1 MYKEK
6 VQGWIKKLVDVLKH
20 PAKIKWWHLIT
31 AFLILFMFMGDSSCG
46 SQTTASTN
54 NADTASSKW
63 GDSPNITNYYE
74 YKQLKDIYEA
84 RDNPKLVLNAYLYSP
99 MTGQLTCFG
108 KVIGYGVPYGTS
120 WSQPIGSGSQG
131 SIPEPN
137 ALYPS
142 QNTNADWVQ
151 TLTKDGKTHITFV
164 EPDLIITDMNY
175 ACTPL
180 KGDTTGNE
188 YNP

>member
-1 MYKEK
+1 M
-6 VQGWIKKLVDVLKH
+6 IT
-20 PAKIKWWHLIT
+20 KIKGFFDRSKNALKNPVQIKWYH
-31 AFLILFMFMGDSSCG
+31 ILMGFMIILAFMGDSSCS
-46 SQTTASTN
+46 SQTTQSN
-54 NADTASSKW
+54 VNADTASSKW
-63 GDSPNITNYYE
+63 GNSPNITNYYE

-120 WSQPIGSGSQG
+120 WSQPIGSGNQG

-142 QNTNADWVQ
+142 SSTNADWVQ

-164 EPDLIITDMNY
+164 EPDLIITDMDY

-180 KGDTTGNE
+180 KGDTTGSQ